1 MSDPELR
8 WCYASLRQIFCPLNA
23 NSQNLSFCLVLYP
36 LRRSQLQ
43 PSLFPLCL
51 SSRCELSHQ
60 ACLWLLRRVQFLKD
74 PTLQK
79 VWTKPPPVASFNTKK
94 PWNSLETVLCEH
106 AAAQSPTS
114 CSSGTTRAIQRCNW
128 RGKTPPFYLAKAE
141 RVTCQQIYQE
151 TNRSLLL
158 KGAGPRA
165 GGLQVHLQCGERP
178 RNCLN
183 QQLVFTALSDP
194 ATCSCAAIDRK
205 NSVFLSSSMAELR
218 FCTKPAFSEKNIM
231 SNGKGQ
237 CKLLQK
243 TKVVSQ
249 GWAHLQSELE
259 SKNPSTTS
267 TSR

>member
-23 NSQNLSFCLVLYP
+23 NSQNLSFCLVLNA
-36 LRRSQLQ
+36 LRCSQLQ

-94 PWNSLETVLCEH
+94 PWNSLETVPCEH

-141 RVTCQQIYQE
+141 SPA
-151 TNRSLLL
+151 NRST
-158 KGAGPRA
+158 KR
-165 GGLQVHLQCGERP
+165 Q
-178 RNCLN
+178 
-183 QQLVFTALSDP
+183 T
-194 ATCSCAAIDRK
+194 DR
-205 NSVFLSSSMAELR
+205 
-218 FCTKPAFSEKNIM
+218 FS
-231 SNGKGQ
+231 
-237 CKLLQK
+237 
-243 TKVVSQ
+243 
-249 GWAHLQSELE
+249 
-259 SKNPSTTS
+259 
-267 TSR
+267 